1 MYDAPGMRVTPHSRG
16 YGVSMPFAA
25 HAAAEP
31 PSQLQ
36 ATLVKSAKDVFAGT
50 MGGIIVTV
58 IGHPFDTVKVRPPA
72 RSSPPFARSATT
84 PIADPSPRARPPRV
98 RTRRGGVPTIHEPC
112 VSRPPSASDD
122 GDLRRRRRP
131 IPRRRA
137 HPHPP
142 SVTLA
147 AQVLLQTQP
156 ANNPIYSGPIDAVSK
171 VLKSEGVGGLYKG
184 ITSPLAGQMF
194 FRATLFFGYARA
206 KEIVGV
212 SPDDPLSY
220 FKAGVLA
227 WAAGTMFESPIDLY
241 KSQWQSMIIKA
252 KQTPNYVPPYKNV
265 GECVRASIKLNG
277 IRGPYQGLSGA
288 MARNLPAGA
297 IYFGVFENTKNYFAS
312 RNESGAAT
320 DLQIMAAGGFGGF
333 CYWSL
338 FYPVDVIKSAMM
350 TDNIDPAKRQYK
362 GFFDAGSQLIK
373 QGGVRRLYAGL
384 VPCLLRSSPAN
395 AGMLY
400 TVDKIK
406 QMLG

>member
-1 MYDAPGMRVTPHSRG
+1 MYDAPGMRVTPDSRG

-50 MGGIIVTV
+50 MGGIIVTA
-58 IGHPFDTVKVRPPA
+58 IGHPFDTVK
-72 RSSPPFARSATT
+72 
-84 PIADPSPRARPPRV
+84 
-98 RTRRGGVPTIHEPC
+98 
-112 VSRPPSASDD
+112 
-122 GDLRRRRRP
+122 
-131 IPRRRA
+131 
-137 HPHPP
+137 
-142 SVTLA
+142 
-147 AQVLLQTQP
+147 VLLQTQP

-171 VLKSEGVGGLYKG
+171 VLKSEGIGGLYKG

-220 FKAGVLA
+220 FRAGVLA

-252 KQTPNYVPPYKNV
+252 KQTPNVVPPYKNV

-320 DLQIMAAGGFGGF
+320 DLQIMAAGGLGGF

-362 GFFDAGSQLIK
+362 GFLDAGSKLIK
-373 QGGVRRLYAGL
+373 QGGMRRLYAGL

-406 QMLG
+406 QTLG